1 MEANE
6 IWSQYDVPAQA
17 PSNKRRTNIIIS
29 SRAETRE
36 NTHKK
41 QHPQNQNR
49 EQEANKHEQV

>member
-41 QHPQNQNR
+41 QHQQNQ
-49 EQEANKHEQV
+49 QF